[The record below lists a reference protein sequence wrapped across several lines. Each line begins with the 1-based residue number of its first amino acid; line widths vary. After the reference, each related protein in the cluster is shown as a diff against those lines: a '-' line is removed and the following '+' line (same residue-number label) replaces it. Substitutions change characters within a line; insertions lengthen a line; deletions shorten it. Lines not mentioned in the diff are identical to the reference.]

1 VRQINHILF
10 DNDSKHLDRF
20 GLLLVVTV
28 LAIVGQMLFNQ
39 NLDEASVQRTLVAT
53 VVNLLV
59 ALALLL
65 AIRAAGLRRRW
76 TRIADIL
83 VGIGLVGLL
92 LIVVVELSTGRTGDG
107 ISITSPSVVAVVLAL
122 FSPVAVVWRLGQHRK
137 VTIATL
143 LGAVS
148 GFLLIANAFNFA
160 FRALDSVT
168 STPFFGSVEPTTVYM
183 YFSLVT
189 VTTTG
194 YGDFAPVTE
203 FGRLLAT
210 TEAILGQVYLVT
222 VVAMAVGL
230 YAQQQVSARKQ
241 LLSDPGSSTP
251 TADSSPSD

>member
-1 VRQINHILF
+1 MNHILF

-39 NLDEASVQRTLVAT
+39 NLDEASLQRTLVAT
-53 VVNLLV
+53 VVNTLV

-65 AIRAAGLRRRW
+65 SIRAAGLRRRW

-83 VGIGLVGLL
+83 VGIGLVALL
-92 LIVVVELSTGRTGDG
+92 LIVIVELSTNETGPA
-107 ISITSPSVVAVVLAL
+107 ITITSPSTIVVVLAL
-122 FSPVAVVWRLGQHRK
+122 FSPIAVVWRLGQHRK
-137 VTIATL
+137 VTMATL

-194 YGDFAPVTE
+194 YGDFAPVTQ

-230 YAQQQVSARKQ
+230 YAQQQVSARRQ
-241 LLSDPGSSTP
+241 LASDQDPGTATADPSLSD
-251 TADSSPSD
+251 